1 MKDAWEGLNLVDL
14 LDLLDPVQEP
24 PPISMFPQTAGWI
37 WLGLA
42 LLLGLAALVWQF
54 LRYRRKNAYRRQALR
69 ELLDCPDDAAHLAT
83 LVRRTALAAFPRD
96 EVASLCGKNWLTFLD
111 RAYGGNGFS
120 AGPGEQLASAP
131 YAAGQKEASLK
142 ALVRTWIRK
151 HRGPGA

>member
-14 LDLLDPVQEP
+14 MDLLEPLQEP
-24 PPISMFPQTAGWI
+24 PPISMFPETAGWI

-54 LRYRRKNAYRRQALR
+54 LRHRRKNAYRRQALR
-69 ELLDCPDDAAHLAT
+69 ELRDSPDDAAHLAT
-83 LVRRTALAAFPRD
+83 LVRRTALAAFPRN
-96 EVASLCGKNWLTFLD
+96 EVASLHGRIWLMFLD
-111 RAYGGNGFS
+111 RTYGGSGFS
-120 AGPGEQLASAP
+120 AGPGQQLASAP
-131 YAAGQKEASLK
+131 YAAGRKETSLK